1 MISTIGAAELE
12 DRIRRRIE
20 ISASTF
26 SSDEVLDAA
35 KSAMNRLYTK
45 MRMANRGHEHEDM
58 VIAPTDPVAVTGRQF
73 VADYRLPEWVGE
85 VTSIEGLVGGG
96 WRTVP
101 IPRLDSQIV
110 SNAFGVRWQWLSSR
124 PGIVRFHGQLSAF
137 SGISMTIVRAW
148 APLHYGTAAGGSANT
163 ITFAAAPTAGKL
175 IRRDD
180 VYIGMDVLITNDS
193 PPGVLD
199 QIGRITDYVGS
210 TRVATVEVPWA
221 VAPTSATQY
230 GLVPPV
236 AGEYEE
242 LLIEESAQI
251 LKEELSEPLPPSPR
265 LPDLRDLF
273 EEGLCR
279 RDAEPTRFYNRG
291 P

>member
-20 ISASTF
+20 AGSNSF
-26 SSDEVLDAA
+26 SSSEVLDAA

-45 MRMANRGHEHEDM
+45 MRLVNRGHEHEELY
-58 VIAPTDPVAVTGRQF
+58 VAPTEPVAVAGRQW

-85 VTSIEGLVGGG
+85 VTSIEGLIGGG
-96 WRTVP
+96 SRSVP

-110 SNAFGVRWQWLSSR
+110 SNAWGVRWQWLSSR

-137 SGISMTIVRAW
+137 SSIALTIVRAW

-163 ITFAAAPTAGKL
+163 ITFSAAPNGKL

-180 VYIGMDVLITNDS
+180 VYIGMDVLITNDD
-193 PPGVLD
+193 PPGVID
-199 QIGRITDYVGS
+199 QMGRIIDYVGS
-210 TRVATVEVPWA
+210 TRVATVEVPWGI
-221 VAPTSATQY
+221 APTSATQY

-236 AGEYEE
+236 AGEFEE
-242 LLIEESAQI
+242 LLIEEAAQI
-251 LKEELSEPLPPSPR
+251 LKEEFSEPVPPSPR
-265 LPDLRDLF
+265 LTDLRDLF
-273 EEGLCR
+273 EDGLAR
-279 RDAEPTRFYNRG
+279 RDAEPARLFNRG